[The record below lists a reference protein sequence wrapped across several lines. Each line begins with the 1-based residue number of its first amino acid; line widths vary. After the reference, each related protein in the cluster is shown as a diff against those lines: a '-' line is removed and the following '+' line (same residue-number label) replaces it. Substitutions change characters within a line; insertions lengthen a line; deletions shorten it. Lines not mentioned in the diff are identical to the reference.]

1 MGADFDVTPRLRVI
15 SNVNYLE
22 FDNLSS
28 LAVLRNQRFSSVRIG
43 TDVSVGVQYRPYF
56 TQNVVLNASIGA
68 LFPGKGLKEIYG
80 NSVDST
86 QYSGLINLL
95 LTF

>member
-1 MGADFDVTPRLRVI
+1 MCSSDL
-15 SNVNYLE
+15 
-22 FDNLSS
+22 FDNLST
-28 LAVLRNQRFSSVRIG
+28 LAVLRNQRLSSVRIG

-68 LFPGKGLKEIYG
+68 LFPAKGLKEIYG
-80 NSVDST
+80 NAVDAT
-86 QYSGLINLL
+86 QYSGLVNLL